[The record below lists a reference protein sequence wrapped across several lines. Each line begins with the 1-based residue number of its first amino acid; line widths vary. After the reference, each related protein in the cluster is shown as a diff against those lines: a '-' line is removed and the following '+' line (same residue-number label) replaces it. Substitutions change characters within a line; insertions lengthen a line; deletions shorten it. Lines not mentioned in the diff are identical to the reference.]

1 MTELSHFENKRS
13 LDLICMGRVA
23 VDLYAEQVH
32 SPLEDAQSWW
42 SRKKSEASTAGIS
55 IVWAGCDPEEK
66 YNYAV
71 IEVSDPETAMAFGK
85 REDVAAIRA
94 EAGVLVETTTS
105 LSAIAKSFIPE

>member
-1 MTELSHFENKRS
+1 MQMIARVEITKGFESWVNMYHELKPMMDE
-13 LDLICMGRVA
+13 
-23 VDLYAEQVH
+23 
-32 SPLEDAQSWW
+32 
-42 SRKKSEASTAGIS
+42 AGIS

>member
-1 MTELSHFENKRS
+1 MQMIARVEITKGFESWVNMYHELKPMMDE
-13 LDLICMGRVA
+13 
-23 VDLYAEQVH
+23 
-32 SPLEDAQSWW
+32 
-42 SRKKSEASTAGIS
+42 AGIS
-55 IVWAGCDPEEK
+55 IVWAGYDPEEK

-71 IEVSDPETAMAFGK
+71 IEVSDPEAAMAFGK

>member
-1 MTELSHFENKRS
+1 MQMIARVEITKGFESRVNMYHELKPMMHE
-13 LDLICMGRVA
+13 
-23 VDLYAEQVH
+23 
-32 SPLEDAQSWW
+32 
-42 SRKKSEASTAGIS
+42 AGIS
-55 IVWAGCDPEEK
+55 IVWACCDPEEK

-71 IEVSDPETAMAFGK
+71 IEVSDPEAAMAFGK

>member
-1 MTELSHFENKRS
+1 
-13 LDLICMGRVA
+13 
-23 VDLYAEQVH
+23 
-32 SPLEDAQSWW
+32 
-42 SRKKSEASTAGIS
+42 
-55 IVWAGCDPEEK
+55 
-66 YNYAV
+66 V